1 MKQYFL
7 KKKLNVTYGGGLNG
21 FSMIVLF
28 VAYIYHSKL
37 KEEHNAAVVLQKIIR
52 FYTEEFDERKTGI
65 NLLNGDNRGI
75 FYDKGNIEI
84 DNSAVKN
91 NQMQRADLQ
100 MQDPMQQGKN
110 MTRNCYLFP

>member
-37 KEEHNAAVVLQKIIR
+37 KEEHNAAVVL
-52 FYTEEFDERKTGI
+52 
-65 NLLNGDNRGI
+65 
-75 FYDKGNIEI
+75 
-84 DNSAVKN
+84 
-91 NQMQRADLQ
+91 
-100 MQDPMQQGKN
+100 
-110 MTRNCYLFP
+110 